1 MNRFWDSGQYA
12 QTSDLQANVAK
23 ELLSDLAIRPDENVL
38 DLGCG
43 LGNLTMEIAEIV
55 YKGSVLGVD
64 TSPSMIEQAEL
75 NLQLRQLPNVR
86 FQVASADSLR
96 SDGQFD
102 VVFSN
107 SVLHWI
113 KGQQQTLQAIR
124 RCLGVGGRVGFQFPL
139 LDATHPLISVTQ
151 KAIQSLRFEHLYT
164 NWDFPWFVPDS
175 PDGYA
180 DLLRNLCFNS
190 ADVRRRETTYVFDT
204 APTVYGFFSSVG
216 FELFLQP
223 LSGEEASLLKT
234 EVHKLLSALATE
246 RGVSL
251 NFSRLYVVASL

>member
-1 MNRFWDSGQYA
+1 MKRSWDSVQYA

-23 ELLSDLAIRPDENVL
+23 ELISDLAIQPDENVL

-43 LGNLTMEIAEIV
+43 LGNLTLDIAEIA

-64 TSPSMIEQAEL
+64 ASPSMIEQAEL
-75 NLQLRQLPNVR
+75 NQQLRQLHNVR
-86 FQVASADSLR
+86 FQVAIADCLLT
-96 SDGQFD
+96 DGQFD

-113 KGQQQTLQAIR
+113 KGQQKTLQAIR
-124 RCLGVGGRVGFQFPL
+124 RYLRVGGRIGFQFPL
-139 LDATHPLISVTQ
+139 LDATHPLIAVIQ

-164 NWDFPWFVPDS
+164 NWDFPWFVPET
-175 PDGYA
+175 PDAYA
-180 DLLRNLCFNS
+180 DLLRSLCFN
-190 ADVRRRETTYVFDT
+190 DVEVRRRETTYVFDT

-216 FELFLQP
+216 LELFLQP
-223 LSGEEASLLKT
+223 LSDDEASILKT
-234 EVHKLLSALATE
+234 EVHKLLSDLVTE

-251 NFSRLYVVASL
+251 NFSRLYIVASQ